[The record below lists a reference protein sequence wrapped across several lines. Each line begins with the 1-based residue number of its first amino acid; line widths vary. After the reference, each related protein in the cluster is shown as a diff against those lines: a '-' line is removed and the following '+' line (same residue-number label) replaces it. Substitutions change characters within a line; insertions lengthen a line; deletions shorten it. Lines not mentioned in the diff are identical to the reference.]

1 MRIILKILLFPL
13 TLALTIAVALGR
25 FLCLFSGALLNALAL
40 VIFIIAVLSMLIA
53 GATFTEG
60 LRMIIIAWMFSSFGL
75 PLFAS
80 LAVEAVD
87 ILNER
92 IKSI

>member
-25 FLCLFSGALLNALAL
+25 FLCIFSGALLNVLTF
-40 VIFIIAVLSMLIA
+40 VIFTIAVLSMLIA
-53 GATFTEG
+53 GATFMEG

-87 ILNER
+87 AFNDKL
-92 IKSI
+92 KSI